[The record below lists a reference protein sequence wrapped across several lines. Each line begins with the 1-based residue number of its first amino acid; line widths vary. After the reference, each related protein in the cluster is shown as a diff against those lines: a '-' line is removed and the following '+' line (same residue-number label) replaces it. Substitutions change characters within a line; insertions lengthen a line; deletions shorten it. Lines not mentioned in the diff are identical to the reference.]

1 MFSYVLNFYDFM
13 VLTTAVVASLYII
26 PLLIKRDK
34 TSSDLLLCCFL
45 LSQGAISVNIVLLY
59 NETIGPQTL
68 NTLYPYHAVL
78 LTLLYGTQGFLLLC
92 YSKAMIGEPIKL
104 NTKINIGGALFVLL
118 IIGFGVFRIIQI
130 NAPSKL
136 FMPWFWLVL
145 PLSIVLGIKALVR
158 LKRYDIRIRQR
169 FSNIENL
176 RLSWLWF
183 CALGFVCVWGIVL
196 ASSVFGYL
204 GNVLGNPTLHQLS
217 KNLGSI
223 SNLPPMLL
231 MSAMVVYGQTLR
243 IKVSDISNDN
253 KEAQT
258 KPYKAVEE
266 QKSKLEDLMLRVKI
280 YQDPEL
286 RLDGLAD
293 SMGLSPRSVSALL
306 NGYYQKN
313 FYDFINYYR
322 VLDAKKQ
329 LSNPEFN
336 DKTIQRI
343 FEDAGFNSK
352 TTFNTLFKKL
362 TGDTPSKFRKEH
374 ANTG

>member
-1 MFSYVLNFYDFM
+1 M
-13 VLTTAVVASLYII
+13 VLTTAVVALLYII

-68 NTLYPYHAVL
+68 NALYPYHAVL
-78 LTLLYGTQGFLLLC
+78 LTLLYGTQGFLLFC

-104 NTKINIGGALFVLL
+104 ITKVNIGGALFVLF
-118 IIGFGVFRIIQI
+118 IIGFGVLRITQI
-130 NAPSKL
+130 NTPSKL
-136 FMPWFWLVL
+136 FMPWVWLIL
-145 PLSIVLGIKALVR
+145 PLSIILGVKALVR

-183 CALGFVCVWGIVL
+183 CALGFVCIWVIVL
-196 ASSVFGYL
+196 ASSIFGYFGFIL
-204 GNVLGNPTLHQLS
+204 DNHTLSRVS
-217 KNLGSI
+217 KGLGSF

-243 IKVSDISNDN
+243 VKVSNISNGI
-253 KEAQT
+253 KETQA
-258 KPYKAVEE
+258 KPHKAVEE

-293 SMGLSPRSVSALL
+293 SMGMSPRSVSSLL
-306 NGYYQKN
+306 NVYYQKN

-329 LSNPEFN
+329 LSSPEFN
-336 DKTIQRI
+336 GKTIQRV

-362 TGDTPSKFRKEH
+362 TGDTPSEFRKQHTKTE
-374 ANTG
+374 